1 MSMDNITRAH
11 AAGAAVVAGG
21 VADAASKKG
30 AAELIG
36 KIKDSSA
43 EVRTKAWQESGQVG
57 AAAVNAL
64 AEVMTDKDLE
74 VARAA
79 KRALWQIVHYTGRP
93 GADKER
99 QAVADKLAGLLGDG
113 QPVAVRREVLWM
125 LSEIGQKKAV
135 EPIAALLANKE
146 LREDARM
153 VLERIPD
160 KSSLAA
166 LRAGFKSA
174 PEEFKPNLAQ
184 SLRNRGGKVRGYECV
199 KLMPAKQTTIRPLK

>member
-1 MSMDNITRAH
+1 MYMDNITRAH

-21 VADAASKKG
+21 VADAAPKKD

-36 KIKDSSA
+36 KIKDSRA
-43 EVRTKAWQESGQVG
+43 EARTKAWIG
-57 AAAVNAL
+57 AGPAFATAVNAL
-64 AEVMTDKDLE
+64 AEVMTDKDME

-125 LSEIGQKKAV
+125 LSEIGRKKAV
-135 EPIAALLANKE
+135 EPIAALLTNKE

-160 KSSLAA
+160 KSSVAA
-166 LRAGFKSA
+166 LRAGF
-174 PEEFKPNLAQ
+174 
-184 SLRNRGGKVRGYECV
+184 
-199 KLMPAKQTTIRPLK
+199 AKASPRAF

>member
-1 MSMDNITRAH
+1 MSMGNIAKAH
-11 AAGAAVVAGG
+11 ASGTAVVAGG

-30 AAELIG
+30 VADLIG

-43 EVRTKAWQESGQVG
+43 EVRTKAWQEAGEAG

-64 AEVMTDKDLE
+64 AEVMTDKDME

-93 GADKER
+93 GADQEK
-99 QAVADKLAGLLGDG
+99 QAVAGKLAGLLGDDR
-113 QPVAVRREVLWM
+113 PVAVRREVLWM
-125 LSEIGQKKAV
+125 LSEVGRKKAV
-135 EPIAALLANKE
+135 EPIAGLLANKE

-160 KSSLAA
+160 KSSVAA
-166 LRAGFKSA
+166 LRAGFKAA
-174 PEEFKPNLAQ
+174 PDDFKPSLAQ

-199 KLMPAKQTTIRPLK
+199 KLVPTKQTSIKPLK